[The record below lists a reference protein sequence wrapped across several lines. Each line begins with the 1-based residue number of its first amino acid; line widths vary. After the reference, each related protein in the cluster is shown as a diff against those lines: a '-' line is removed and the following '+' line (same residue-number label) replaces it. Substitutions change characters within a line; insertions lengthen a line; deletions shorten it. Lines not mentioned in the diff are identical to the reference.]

1 MYIYRK
7 IVSREEPFQ
16 KRPSKRDGVT
26 SRSRE
31 AALQDSV
38 IVCCSTE
45 NFAPEAGYF
54 TETPDS
60 DDSMVGQTAFSRL
73 DPATLKY
80 IGWAPNDVEPRD
92 FSSDPAESAKNDKN
106 YENLCRL
113 SKVEFKKLTDQVKDV
128 SMNLRNRF
136 RTSAYQM
143 FELPYTVTKAKL
155 YQQPSAVENGSQIYR
170 SQLAAS
176 LKAFKPKDWAP
187 LDYREKET
195 TFLRCR
201 PIQQPAQPD
210 RTRTLSVL
218 KFNRSRSFL
227 PTIRAPTPPPSR
239 CQTQR
244 LRRPRSVPANARRC
258 DTPCDVRP
266 GPFDSLNPRVL
277 STLIGDSYKPHTFG
291 DRIPDDNEKE
301 EDSDEKVKS
310 EKSRKSKEQDE
321 DNSTSGIE
329 SSQTED
335 ESSGSSSDDE
345 DSDYEPEV
353 DKNREVPDLILRP
366 EKLDSFVVPDSSKGW
381 RKYDFDAEHVD
392 IPPYEFAD
400 PIPEPFNDLD
410 LRQMARLKWNW
421 RDHTRAKAKDN
432 VDLILDRLVELE
444 RLQLDTEEWENK
456 RYAQVNRKSK
466 RAASAKPVIRDRRC
480 CNRCLQPACAG
491 DCPEKNVQFSVC
503 ECCRQT
509 FCVSSQ
515 CKETKYEQRMR
526 QPRIDEE
533 KPQQMKP
540 LPRACKS
547 CQIKNNAKL
556 INANNL
562 VLGRPKSGNATFA
575 RGQSSCKP
583 RDLRPR
589 PDTPVS
595 PDIVKDFEKLGLQA
609 HQPPKAATPTQ
620 RMQRPRSRN
629 AIIPGKTFYSQ
640 RRDSISENE
649 KETLTNL
656 KRKKMR
662 SIRVRRPKTAV

>member
-1 MYIYRK
+1 MTRKGHPNPRMILYRL
-7 IVSREEPFQ
+7 SRFS
-16 KRPSKRDGVT
+16 KHRPSRGDGVRT
-26 SRSRE
+26 HRE
-31 AALQDSV
+31 KVLQDSV

-45 NFAPEAGYF
+45 NCGPEGGYF

-60 DDSMVGQTAFSRL
+60 DDSMVGHTAFSRL

-80 IGWAPNDVEPRD
+80 IGWAP
-92 FSSDPAESAKNDKN
+92 SDLESQDHPGDIPEAVKNDQN

-113 SKVEFKKLTDQVKDV
+113 SKVEFKKLTDQVRDV
-128 SMNLRNRF
+128 NMNLRNKF
-136 RTSAYQM
+136 RTSAYQ
-143 FELPYTVTKAKL
+143 KL

-195 TFLRCR
+195 SFLRCR
-201 PIQQPAQPD
+201 PIQQPVIPE
-210 RTRTLSVL
+210 
-218 KFNRSRSFL
+218 
-227 PTIRAPTPPPSR
+227 RAPTPPPSR
-239 CQTQR
+239 CQSQR
-244 LRRPRSVPANARRC
+244 LRRPRSVPANARRS

-277 STLIGDSYKPHTFG
+277 SSLIGDSYKPHTFG
-291 DRIPDDNEKE
+291 DRIPGTDTEKDDD
-301 EDSDEKVKS
+301 EDENVKS
-310 EKSRKSKEQDE
+310 EKRKKVKEKDD

-381 RKYDFDAEHVD
+381 RKYDFDADHVD

-400 PIPEPFNDLD
+400 PIPEPFSDLD

-421 RDHTRAKAKDN
+421 RDHTRAKAKEN

-456 RYAQVNRKSK
+456 RYAQVSRKSK
-466 RAASAKPVIRDRRC
+466 RAVSAKPVIRDRRC
-480 CNRCLQPACAG
+480 CSRCLQPACAG

-503 ECCRQT
+503 EYCRQT
-509 FCVSSQ
+509 FCVGSQ

-526 QPRIDEE
+526 QPRVDDER
-533 KPQQMKP
+533 PQQMKV

-547 CQIKNNAKL
+547 CQIKHNAKL

-562 VLGRPKSGNATFA
+562 LLGRPKSGNATYS
-575 RGQSSCKP
+575 RGQSSSKP

-609 HQPPKAATPTQ
+609 HQPPKSATPTQ

-629 AIIPGKTFYSQ
+629 GMIPGKTFYSQ